1 MKFQFK
7 IQPFQT
13 EAADSVVKVFAGQS
27 NHVMSKYRLDLG
39 KRKGPSERKYE
50 ELSLFSE
57 TETEEQ
63 KRKRLADKCF

>member
-13 EAADSVVKVFAGQS
+13 EAAESVVKVFAEQP
-27 NHVMSKYRLDLG
+27 NHGMSKYRLDLG

-50 ELSLFSE
+50 QSSLFG
-57 TETEEQ
+57 ETEEAEAQ
-63 KRKRLADKCF
+63 EAYG